1 MMTIRNTVF
10 GKKALRGTGNRS
22 SRSLAALLA
31 LFLAA
36 MFIPGYA
43 QNAKPAAKAASS
55 EKAQNEAGRK
65 EYTKGVAAFE
75 KKDFKKAVA
84 LLRAGAEKGDTDAM
98 VMLAY
103 CLENGKGIKKD
114 RNEAR
119 KWYKKAADAGNAL
132 AQAMYGIDRLEV
144 SEKEGIAY
152 LKKSAAQ
159 DCVFGQYF
167 LGVRFLQED
176 RSKTRIAEGV
186 DYFKKAAAHSFTDT
200 KNVLDYVKEDDEDD
214 QAAVFGFPPETT
226 ATNMCIALAQFI
238 LGSYYIQGMFVDQ
251 DFAEARKW
259 LSLAKENGITLADE
273 PLKQLDTLEKKKAP
287 AKGNAKSGGLEAE
300 QKEFRDGIAAYDR
313 KEFGEAVKLF
323 RAGAE
328 KGGVEAQMMLACC
341 LEYGI
346 GIEKDE
352 KEAEK
357 WIKKAV
363 DAGNAVA
370 QAMYASHW
378 LRDNREE
385 AVEYL
390 ERSAE
395 QGCVSG
401 QLALASLYLL
411 KDDGA
416 SQAVGVA
423 HVMKIAALPLTDE
436 KSIEDYL
443 LDDEDRSH
451 FDRDVSAAN
460 GTILL
465 AQYLAGGIYL
475 RGIGGVEE
483 DLDEAEKWFRKA
495 ADGGLISAK
504 EAVEI
509 LESLK

>member
-1 MMTIRNTVF
+1 MTTTPFF
-10 GKKALRGTGNRS
+10 GEKALRATGKRS
-22 SRSLAALLA
+22 FHTLAVVVLA

-55 EKAQNEAGRK
+55 EKARNEAGRK

-75 KKDFKKAVA
+75 KKHFKEAVA

-103 CLENGKGIKKD
+103 CLENAKGVKKD

-152 LKKSAAQ
+152 LKKSADQ

-176 RSKTRIAEGV
+176 RSKTRIEEGV

-214 QAAVFGFPPETT
+214 QAAFFGFPPETT
-226 ATNMCIALAQFI
+226 ATNMCIALSQFI
-238 LGSYYIQGMFVDQ
+238 LGSTYLQGEDVEQ

-259 LSLAKENGITLADE
+259 LSLAKKNGITLADDVLK
-273 PLKQLDTLEKKKAP
+273 PLDLLEKMNEP

-300 QKEFRDGIAAYDR
+300 QMEFRDGIAAYDR

-328 KGGVEAQMMLACC
+328 KGGAEAQIMLACC
-341 LEYGI
+341 LEKGI

-357 WIKKAV
+357 WMKKAA

-370 QAMYASHW
+370 QAVYATRW
-378 LRDNREE
+378 LLKDNAEE
-385 AVEYL
+385 AAEYL
-390 ERSAE
+390 EKSAE
-395 QGCVSG
+395 QGCVNG
-401 QLALASLYLL
+401 QLALAAHYLL
-411 KDDGA
+411 KDGVLQAIGA
-416 SQAVGVA
+416 AY
-423 HVMKIAALPLTDE
+423 VMKIAALPLTDE

-443 LDDEDRSH
+443 MDDKDRSL
-451 FDRDVSAAN
+451 FDRDVTAAN
-460 GTILL
+460 GSILL
-465 AQYLAGGIYL
+465 AQYLAGGIFL
-475 RGIGGVEE
+475 RGGGGVEK

-495 ADGGLISAK
+495 ADGGLITAK
-504 EAVEI
+504 EAVET
-509 LESLK
+509 LEARK

>member
-1 MMTIRNTVF
+1 MTTTCNTVF
-10 GKKALRGTGNRS
+10 GKDALRLGRKRSFRILTGIM
-22 SRSLAALLA
+22 A

-36 MFIPGYA
+36 ALVPGYA
-43 QNAKPAAKAASS
+43 YDAKNARKTSS
-55 EKAQNEAGRK
+55 SKKQSEAGRE
-65 EYTKGVAAFE
+65 EYTKGMAAFE
-75 KKDFKKAVA
+75 KKDYKEAARLF
-84 LLRAGAEKGDTDAM
+84 RAGAENGDTDAM

-103 CLENGKGIKKD
+103 CLENAKGVKKD
-114 RNEAR
+114 LNES
-119 KWYKKAADAGNAL
+119 KNWYKKAADAGNAL

-152 LKKSAAQ
+152 LKKSADQ

-167 LGVRFLQED
+167 LGVYFLQEGNP
-176 RSKTRIAEGV
+176 KTRIEEGV
-186 DYFKKAAAHSFTDT
+186 KYYKKAAAHSFTDT
-200 KNVLDYVKEDDEDD
+200 KNVLDCVKEDDEDD
-214 QAAVFGFPPETT
+214 QAAIFGFPPETT
-226 ATNMCIALAQFI
+226 ATNMCIALSQFI
-238 LGSYYIQGMFVDQ
+238 LGSTYLQGKGVEQ

-259 LSLAKENGITLADE
+259 LSLAKKNGIALADDL
-273 PLKQLDTLEKKKAP
+273 LKQLDLLEKKKAP

-328 KGGVEAQMMLACC
+328 KGGAEAQMMLAYC

-357 WIKKAV
+357 WMKKAV

-378 LRDNREE
+378 LKDNREE
-385 AVEYL
+385 AVGYL

-401 QLALASLYLL
+401 QLALGALYLL

-416 SQAVGVA
+416 SQAIGVA
-423 HVMKIAALPLTDE
+423 YVMKIAALPRTDE

-443 LDDEDRSH
+443 MDEDDRSL

-460 GTILL
+460 ATIFL
-465 AQYLAGGIYL
+465 AQYLAGEICL
-475 RGIGGVEE
+475 RGGGSVKR

-495 ADGGLISAK
+495 ADGGLIMAK
-504 EAVEI
+504 EALEI
-509 LESLK
+509 LEAWK

>member
-1 MMTIRNTVF
+1 MTTTCNTVF
-10 GKKALRGTGNRS
+10 GKDTLRLGRKRSFRILTGIM
-22 SRSLAALLA
+22 A

-36 MFIPGYA
+36 ALVPGYA
-43 QNAKPAAKAASS
+43 YDAKNAQKTSS
-55 EKAQNEAGRK
+55 SKKQSEAGRE
-65 EYTKGVAAFE
+65 EYTKGMAAFE
-75 KKDFKKAVA
+75 KKDYKEAARLF
-84 LLRAGAEKGDTDAM
+84 RAGAENGDTDAM

-103 CLENGKGIKKD
+103 CLENAKGVKKD
-114 RNEAR
+114 LNES
-119 KWYKKAADAGNAL
+119 KNWYKKAADAGNAL

-152 LKKSAAQ
+152 LKKSADQ

-167 LGVRFLQED
+167 LGVYFLQEGNP
-176 RSKTRIAEGV
+176 KTRIEEGV
-186 DYFKKAAAHSFTDT
+186 KYSKKAAAHSFTDT
-200 KNVLDYVKEDDEDD
+200 KNVLDCVKEDDEDD

-226 ATNMCIALAQFI
+226 ATNMCIALSQFI
-238 LGSYYIQGMFVDQ
+238 LGSTYLQGKIVEQ

-259 LSLAKENGITLADE
+259 LSLAKKNGIALADDL
-273 PLKQLDTLEKKKAP
+273 LKQLDLLEKKKAS

-328 KGGVEAQMMLACC
+328 KGGAEAQMMLAYC

-357 WIKKAV
+357 WMKKAA

-370 QAMYASHW
+370 QLMYGTR
-378 LRDNREE
+378 LLEDNAEE
-385 AVEYL
+385 AVGYL
-390 ERSAE
+390 EKSAE
-395 QGCVSG
+395 RGYVNG
-401 QLALASLYLL
+401 QLGLASVYLR

-416 SQAVGVA
+416 SQAIGVA
-423 HVMKIAALPLTDE
+423 YVMKIAALPQTNE
-436 KSIEDYL
+436 KTIEDYL

-460 GTILL
+460 ATILL
-465 AQYLAGGIYL
+465 AQYLAGEICL
-475 RGIGGVEE
+475 RGGGGVKK

-495 ADGGLISAK
+495 ADGGLIMAK
-504 EAVEI
+504 EALEI
-509 LESLK
+509 LEARK